1 MVDLFS
7 FAIGALAAAV
17 PLTGLALK
25 SRLTKRVVSLETQAA
40 ARDLAL
46 QRLAGELRDHRL
58 SLPPPS
64 VVPARS
70 RAALTSP
77 DWDDSDRATRA
88 LPRQPPPLPAFDR
101 PRYMTRGA

>member
-1 MVDLFS
+1 MIDALFCGL
-7 FAIGALAAAV
+7 GALAGIV
-17 PLTGLALK
+17 LLTLAWGLKNAR
-25 SRLTKRVVSLETQAA
+25 SRVETLEKRAA

-46 QRLAGELRDHRL
+46 ARMAGELRDHRL

-70 RAALTSP
+70 LAALTSP
-77 DWDDSDRATRA
+77 DWDDNDRATRA

>member
-1 MVDLFS
+1 MQDLIKYVPVLLFS
-7 FAIGALAAAV
+7 VI
-17 PLTGLALK
+17 PLTLIILK
-25 SRLTKRVVSLETQAA
+25 KIWRRVAALETRAV

-46 QRLAGELRDHRL
+46 ARLAGELREHRL

-64 VVPARS
+64 VVSALSHR
-70 RAALTSP
+70 ALTSP

>member
-1 MVDLFS
+1 MTDLLP
-7 FAIGALAAAV
+7 FASGALAALV
-17 PLTGLALK
+17 LLTQLRMK
-25 SRLTKRVVSLETQAA
+25 SGLTKRIVELETQGA

-46 QRLAGELRDHRL
+46 ERMASELRDHRL
-58 SLPPPS
+58 DKPPPS